1 MLLACLALGAIR
13 MTSTPLT
20 EVAMSAQMFKVLN
33 AFTTIAFLA
42 AVGYAFL
49 VADDLDLTIKIVVV
63 AMVVSVVEA
72 VAYRMLVRRD

>member
-1 MLLACLALGAIR
+1 
-13 MTSTPLT
+13 
-20 EVAMSAQMFKVLN
+20 MSAQTFKVLN

-42 AVGYAFL
+42 AAGYAFL

-63 AMVVSVVEA
+63 AMVVSVVEV